1 MLEIIGS
8 PEENST
14 YRTFNEIIR
23 LLESYNSRPYK
34 KINLPE
40 VKNLNCT
47 FLYNYFTPD
56 ERVNPSSISVSLNN
70 VREDDAAWIASSLS
84 DRNGTPVTPRK
95 VTINFEKPVFVN
107 ISDDNTD
114 LSDFVD
120 LINFEGAIN
129 NKVHVG
135 IELYDTGKERKI
147 YKMLKAS
154 ALFNDIDLED
164 NSQRQ
169 AASILH
175 DKLNEK
181 GGLKGE
187 DKKILFEA
195 FNNVQE
201 EGFEVSDQDISRSIV
216 NSSLRASSEVN
227 LGIQLHVGHMSDLLF
242 SSNLIATHVF
252 GDELKSAESFALE
265 KSSNVRNN
273 PNFYAGNFY
282 YSDYAFSFEPYES
295 IYLGTSGDEEVTGMF
310 FAGYYVEKYQVNTD
324 GSLSLIKKEILDKDT
339 TQINDGEV
347 AYGKLYKYKVR
358 TLFSLEITQLDV
370 IHNSG
375 NIFKNK
381 YLIASE
387 GKVCNADCIER
398 QAPEPPEGLRFKFDY
413 RHLVPHIH
421 WQFPLNKKRDIKK
434 FQVFKRSSVDL
445 PFVAIAEIDFDNSIF
460 KTNYNEKVLDKNVY
474 KTKSPVLSFMDMSF
488 REGDKPIYSVVCIDA
503 HGLTSNYSAQYQI
516 ERNARTNTI
525 TRSLVSRKGA
535 PKSMPNFYLN
545 VDAFQDSIK
554 SSGHDRI
561 KIFFTPEYY
570 QVLKNKTAG
579 NSDEEIDMKLLATD
593 NSIERYIINFIN
605 VDNKKSAN
613 VMMKIKDDSFPEA
626 IDQDYFKP
634 GASLSPK
641 FDKNNSS
648 FS

>member
-84 DRNGTPVTPRK
+84 DRNGTPVPPRK

-579 NSDEEIDMKLLATD
+579 NSSEEIDMKLLATD

>member
-1 MLEIIGS
+1 MFELIDS
-8 PEENST
+8 PEENSIS
-14 YRTFNEIIR
+14 RTFNEIIK
-23 LLESYNSRPYK
+23 LEESYNSRPYK

-40 VKNLNCT
+40 VKNLNCD
-47 FLYNYFTPD
+47 FVYNYFTPD
-56 ERVNPSSISVSLNN
+56 ERVNPSGTSVSLNN
-70 VREDDAAWIASSLS
+70 VREDDATWIADSLS
-84 DRNGTPVTPRK
+84 ERNGTPVPPRK
-95 VTINFEKPVFVN
+95 VTINFEKPAFAN

-114 LSDFVD
+114 LSEFVD

-135 IELYDTGKERKI
+135 VELYDTGKERKI

-169 AASILH
+169 AANILH

-216 NSSLRASSEVN
+216 NSSVRASSEVN
-227 LGIQLHVGHMSDLLF
+227 LGIQLHVGHMSDLLL

-295 IYLGTSGDEEVTGMF
+295 IYLGTSGDEGVTGMF
-310 FAGYYVEKYQVNTD
+310 FAGYYVEKYQLKPD
-324 GSLSLIKKEILDKDT
+324 GSLSLIKKEILGKDT

-375 NIFKNK
+375 TIFKNK

-474 KTKSPVLSFMDMSF
+474 KTKSPVLSFMDKTF
-488 REGDKPIYSVVCIDA
+488 KEGDKPIYSVVCIDA

-516 ERNARTNTI
+516 ERNTRTNTI

-579 NSDEEIDMKLLATD
+579 NSSEEIDMKLLATD

-613 VMMKIKDDSFPEA
+613 IMMKIKDDSFPDA

>member
-1 MLEIIGS
+1 MFELIDS
-8 PEENST
+8 PEENSIS
-14 YRTFNEIIR
+14 RTFNEIIK
-23 LLESYNSRPYK
+23 LEESYNSRPYK

-40 VKNLNCT
+40 VKNLNCD
-47 FLYNYFTPD
+47 FVYNYFTPD
-56 ERVNPSSISVSLNN
+56 ERVNPSGTSVSLNN
-70 VREDDAAWIASSLS
+70 VREDDATWIADSLS
-84 DRNGTPVTPRK
+84 ERNGTPVPPRK
-95 VTINFEKPVFVN
+95 VTINFEKPAFAN

-114 LSDFVD
+114 LSGFVD

-135 IELYDTGKERKI
+135 VELYDTGKERKI

-154 ALFNDIDLED
+154 ALFNDIDLKD

-169 AASILH
+169 AANILH

-216 NSSLRASSEVN
+216 NSSVRASSEVN
-227 LGIQLHVGHMSDLLF
+227 LGIQLHVGHMSDLLL

-295 IYLGTSGDEEVTGMF
+295 IYLGTSGDEGVTGMF
-310 FAGYYVEKYQVNTD
+310 FAGYYVEKYQLKPD
-324 GSLSLIKKEILDKDT
+324 GSLSLIKKEILGKDT

-375 NIFKNK
+375 TIFKNK

-434 FQVFKRSSVDL
+434 FQVFKRSSVVL

-474 KTKSPVLSFMDMSF
+474 KTKSPVLSFMDKSF
-488 REGDKPIYSVVCIDA
+488 KEGDKPIYSVVCIDA

-525 TRSLVSRKGA
+525 TRTLVSRKGA

-579 NSDEEIDMKLLATD
+579 NSSEEIDMKLLATD

-613 VMMKIKDDSFPEA
+613 IMMKIKDDSFPDA